1 MYDYDQ
7 TYYDTPPMA
16 DVEGELQE
24 IGEGGIEQINSIE
37 QELFRYFD
45 NVITYVC
52 KYICQSYN
60 IM

>member
-7 TYYDTPPMA
+7 TYYDTAPMA

-37 QELFRYFD
+37 QELFR
-45 NVITYVC
+45 
-52 KYICQSYN
+52 
-60 IM
+60 